1 MRKDFYR
8 HSTDCFFKDVGN
20 NFTFPTK
27 YCYFL
32 VKGDSG
38 QDEVLVKTWYD
49 GEMTGFKSF
58 MIQSSDQSFAKPS
71 KLKTVIENPD
81 DSSFRMEVVTEIET
95 GPYRDNVGDDFVLG
109 TVKQGMRIHFELI
122 Y

>member
-1 MRKDFYR
+1 
-8 HSTDCFFKDVGN
+8 
-20 NFTFPTK
+20 
-27 YCYFL
+27 
-32 VKGDSG
+32 
-38 QDEVLVKTWYD
+38 
-49 GEMTGFKSF
+49 
-58 MIQSSDQSFAKPS
+58 MIQSSDLSLAKPS